1 MRKVKK
7 IQIYLDGP
15 SEEEIKI
22 YKSNNLVKGF
32 TYNPSLMSKLKVRD
46 YLKACKEFSKRV
58 SPKPISLE
66 VFADDP
72 SGMIKQA
79 DKISRIRKNIYVKIP
94 ITYTNG
100 KYTTEVLKN
109 LVSKNIK
116 LNITAIFSIKQII
129 KILPIVKNS
138 KCILSVFAGR
148 IHDMGDDATLE
159 ITKISSLLKKKN
171 ANCKILW
178 ASTRQIYDIMMAI
191 GSGCHIITMSPG
203 IFSKLSTFK
212 KNWKSYSLETVK
224 TFYQDAKNSKFK
236 I

>member
-1 MRKVKK
+1 MNKIKK
-7 IQIYLDGP
+7 IHIYLDGP
-15 SEEEIKI
+15 SEKEIKI
-22 YKSNNLVKGF
+22 YKSNLVKGF
-32 TYNPSLMSKLKVRD
+32 TYNPSLMSKLKVKD
-46 YLKACKEFSKRV
+46 YLKACKKFSKRV

-79 DKISRIRKNIYVKIP
+79 DTISKIGKNIYVKIP

-100 KYTTEVLKN
+100 KYTTEVLRD
-109 LVSKNIK
+109 LVSKNVK
-116 LNITAIFSIKQII
+116 LNITAIFSVKQII

-203 IFSKLSTFK
+203 IFSKLSTK
-212 KNWKSYSLETVK
+212 VLL
-224 TFYQDAKNSKFK
+224 
-236 I
+236 